1 MTFLTL
7 VAVAPMRSEASHR
20 SEMVSQLLFGELCDW
35 MDSSGDFVRVKN
47 RYDGYEG
54 WVQRSQLAQIEPHVR
69 DQSITNTQM
78 LTEGAEVDGSPVPLS
93 PGCEFYC
100 PANVGG
106 EINYKDVQAEG
117 HSIKYLLPLDGP
129 NAPNVASN
137 VHALIMQYAHW
148 YLGTPYLWGG
158 KSIWGIDCSGFVQ
171 MVYKMADL
179 FVPRDAWQ
187 QAEGG
192 DVVGFL
198 QEAVPGDLAFFDNS
212 EGRITHVGI
221 LLNEKEIIHASGVV
235 RVDPIDNHGIMNK
248 QSGKRTHNL
257 RIIKRFF

>member
-1 MTFLTL
+1 MTFLSL

-20 SEMVSQLLFGELCDW
+20 SEMTSQLLFGELCEW
-35 MDSSGDFVRVKN
+35 METSGDFVRVKN
-47 RYDGYEG
+47 RFDGYEG
-54 WVQRSQLAQIEPHVR
+54 WVQRSQLAEIETHVR

-93 PGCEFYC
+93 PGCDFYC

-106 EINYKDVQAEG
+106 KINYEEVKAEG
-117 HSIKYLLPLDGP
+117 HSIKYLLPLGGSNP
-129 NAPNVASN
+129 SNVASN

-171 MVYKMADL
+171 MVYKMADI
-179 FVPRDAWQ
+179 FMPRDAWQ

-198 QEAVPGDLAFFDNS
+198 QEAVPGDLAFFDNA

-235 RVDPIDNHGIMNK
+235 RVDPIDNHGILNK